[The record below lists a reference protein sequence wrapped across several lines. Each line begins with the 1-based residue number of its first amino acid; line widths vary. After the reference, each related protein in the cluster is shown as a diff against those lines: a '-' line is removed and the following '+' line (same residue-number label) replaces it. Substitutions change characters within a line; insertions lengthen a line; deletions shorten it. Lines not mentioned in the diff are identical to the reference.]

1 MLQMPGGPRVLFPSE
16 EVEVIFRFAVEGI
29 HDQRSERDK
38 NRGNDKN
45 FHEFAAIGA

>member
-1 MLQMPGGPRVLFPSE
+1 MPGGPRVLFPSE
-16 EVEVIFRFAVEGI
+16 EVEVIVRFAVEGI
-29 HDQRSERDK
+29 HDQRSERNK